1 MSQALKSQRRSRF
14 GAWPWIGPAV
24 LMIFVV
30 VVWPAFEMTRTSFQN
45 VDVTGVNKGWAGLRN
60 YQTLLKNPDLH
71 GVLIRT
77 LIWVFGVVLVTML
90 LSLPIAQLLN
100 ANFPGRKFVRWA
112 IIVPWAASVV
122 MTATAWK
129 WILDGFYG
137 VMNNVAINLH
147 LIKAPIDWL
156 GTPKQA
162 FFWLMVVAV
171 FVSIPFTSFVIL
183 AGLSTIPH
191 DILEAAKMDGAS
203 SWGAYR
209 SIIFPL
215 LRPSLLVAAVINLI
229 NVFNSFP
236 IIWVMTTGGPG
247 YETDTTTT
255 LAYKISFRDQDIG
268 QSASMATVNF
278 VIILLFIIAF
288 LKVSKWREQ
297 GE

>member
-1 MSQALKSQRRSRF
+1 MAQVLKSQRRSRF
-14 GAWPWIGPAV
+14 GAWPWIGPSIV
-24 LMIFVV
+24 MILVV
-30 VVWPAFEMTRTSFQN
+30 VVWPAIEMARTSIQN
-45 VDVTGVNKGWAGLRN
+45 VDMTGTNRGWAGIHN
-60 YQTLLKNPDLH
+60 YETLLKNPDLH
-71 GVLIRT
+71 GVLVRT
-77 LIWVFGVVLVTML
+77 LIWVFGVVLVTTVI
-90 LSLPIAQLLN
+90 SLPIAQLLN
-100 ANFPGRKFVRWA
+100 ADFPGRKIVRWA
-112 IIVPWAASVV
+112 TIVPWAASVV

-137 VMNNVAINLH
+137 VMNNVFMDLH
-147 LIKAPIDWL
+147 LTKEPVDWL

-162 FFWLMVVAV
+162 FLWLMVVGI

-191 DILEAAKMDGAS
+191 DILEAAKVDGAS
-203 SWGAYR
+203 GWAAYR
-209 SIIFPL
+209 TIVFPL
-215 LRPSLLVAAVINLI
+215 LRPSLMVAAVINLI

-278 VIILLFIIAF
+278 VIILIFIIAF

-297 GE
+297 SE